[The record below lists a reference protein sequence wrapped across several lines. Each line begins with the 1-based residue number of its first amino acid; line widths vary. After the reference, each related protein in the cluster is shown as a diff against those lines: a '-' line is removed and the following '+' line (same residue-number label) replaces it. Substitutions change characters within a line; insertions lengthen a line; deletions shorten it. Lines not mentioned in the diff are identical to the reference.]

1 MDITTVIIVKGG
13 MVTDVYSTLPSVN
26 HDIEVIDLDST
37 GQESSEEIARKERFM
52 KEVMDS
58 EEYYPAY

>member
-37 GQESSEEIARKERFM
+37 GQESSEETARKEKFM

-58 EEYYPAY
+58 EEYHSAY